1 MKLSTVV
8 EDYCLR
14 RDVTDLYQYQL
25 DYAVKQLA
33 LHLGRQPTIDDLQA
47 TVISQWLRDEQ
58 RTGRLGDRSRR
69 NIRASLITIAKAAQI
84 PLDVEL
90 VRQVKVAQRSPEA
103 WDFSELR
110 QVCDAAASLP
120 GTLGNGLPRGRYM
133 SATLWFCFE
142 TGLRRRDV
150 MLFDVQ
156 RFGPDRRA
164 ALTQNKT
171 GRVHVVEITQSTYD
185 DLHWLGDRLQVAG
198 DPHWRT
204 PLRWPHHWSAF
215 YHWMARARK
224 IAGVDAA
231 SINRAL
237 QHIRRTGAT
246 AVECEEADSATK
258 YLGHRSGG
266 SLAWSSYIDPRKVR
280 RTVMPPAVRPDVRSR
295 SESDDAACGTGNPR
309 ASSQAS

>member
-8 EDYCLR
+8 EEYCLR
-14 RDVTDLYQYQL
+14 RDVTESYQYQL
-25 DYAVKQLA
+25 DYAVKQFA
-33 LHLGRQPTIDDLQA
+33 MHLGRQPTIDDLQA
-47 TVISQWLRDEQ
+47 KTISQWLRDEQ

-69 NIRASLITIAKAAQI
+69 NVRASLITIAKAARVT
-84 PLDVEL
+84 LDVEM

-103 WDFSELR
+103 WDFNELR
-110 QVCDAAASLP
+110 LVCEAAANLP
-120 GTLGNGLPRGRYM
+120 GMLGNGLPRGRYM

-150 MLFDVQ
+150 MLFDIQ

-185 DLHWLGDRLQVAG
+185 DLHWLAERLQLAG

-215 YHWMARARK
+215 YHWIGKARK
-224 IAGVDAA
+224 MAGVDAG
-231 SINRAL
+231 SLNRAL

-266 SLAWSSYIDPRKVR
+266 GLAWSSYIDPRKVR
-280 RTVMPPAVRPDVRSR
+280 RTVMPPAVRPDARSR
-295 SESDDAACGTGNPR
+295 SEQIDSASGGDHSR